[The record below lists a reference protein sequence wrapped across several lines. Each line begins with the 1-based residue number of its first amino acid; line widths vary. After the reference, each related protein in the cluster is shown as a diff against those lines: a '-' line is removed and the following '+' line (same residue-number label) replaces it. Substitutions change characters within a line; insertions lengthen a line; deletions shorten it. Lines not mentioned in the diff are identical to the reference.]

1 MRTKSPANAHVCGLF
16 QQIIFDEKDSTSR
29 GIAQKNCQVSSFLYI
44 LLTMDEKSQII
55 YMQTRLT
62 RLAAEQWKM
71 SLLQAA
77 SLFEEKGVYHYIAK
91 MWDLFHVEGD
101 LAVLDDIKQYLDA
114 KEVACG

>member
-1 MRTKSPANAHVCGLF
+1 MHIVYRQSR
-16 QQIIFDEKDSTSR
+16 QIFLGKNIAGEMQTRKKDQSGR
-29 GIAQKNCQVSSFLYI
+29 FFLYI

-71 SLLQAA
+71 SLLQVA